1 MYYHKGYA
9 EKFFLDKKLA
19 EILTGEEISEEEE
32 QKGKHLRWKEAI
44 AEIVSLI
51 EGKIKLKRP
60 PRDLSTILAKMAIA
74 GPGTAC
80 CRALARV
87 TDGLATG
94 NLWEPLNDISLSAMR
109 MSRLFIRLFNLP
121 TSNALLRGLY
131 KSDSQSA
138 PAYWRQVLDYCLD
151 GGLQAVMD
159 EYVHFLSESEG
170 IFGLDRGNA
179 ACKIAETVEE
189 AMSLNAS
196 PFKIDDIRC
205 IARSGSISLSQEN
218 MRTNFAVML
227 SEKGSEEGRSVNRIS
242 QVRKAFNSPF
252 WPFVLATTSI
262 GQEGL
267 DFHAYCHAVVHWN
280 LPSNPVDL
288 EQREGRIHRF
298 KGHAIRKNL
307 AARYG
312 LSEIGPNDAD
322 PWEALFVAGKRDRKD
337 GSGDLVPF
345 WIYPLEGGAKIE
357 RHVPAL
363 PLSRDRERMEQ
374 LQKSL
379 VVYRMVFGQSRQEDL
394 AAFLMS
400 RLDKVDMDKLRIDL
414 SPPRR
419 IEGAGS

>member
-1 MYYHKGYA
+1 
-9 EKFFLDKKLA
+9 
-19 EILTGEEISEEEE
+19 
-32 QKGKHLRWKEAI
+32 
-44 AEIVSLI
+44 
-51 EGKIKLKRP
+51 
-60 PRDLSTILAKMAIA
+60 
-74 GPGTAC
+74 
-80 CRALARV
+80 
-87 TDGLATG
+87 
-94 NLWEPLNDISLSAMR
+94 
-109 MSRLFIRLFNLP
+109 
-121 TSNALLRGLY
+121 
-131 KSDSQSA
+131 
-138 PAYWRQVLDYCLD
+138 
-151 GGLQAVMD
+151 
-159 EYVHFLSESEG
+159 
-170 IFGLDRGNA
+170 
-179 ACKIAETVEE
+179 
-189 AMSLNAS
+189 
-196 PFKIDDIRC
+196 
-205 IARSGSISLSQEN
+205 

-322 PWEALFVAGKRDRKD
+322 PWEALFMAGKRDRKD

-345 WIYPLEGGAKIE
+345 WIYPIEGGAKIE

-394 AAFLMS
+394 AAFLMN
-400 RLDKVDMDKLRIDL
+400 RLGREDMDKLRFLPYFTGKLYIPL
-414 SPPRR
+414 EPYQYPVSMW
-419 IEGAGS
+419 